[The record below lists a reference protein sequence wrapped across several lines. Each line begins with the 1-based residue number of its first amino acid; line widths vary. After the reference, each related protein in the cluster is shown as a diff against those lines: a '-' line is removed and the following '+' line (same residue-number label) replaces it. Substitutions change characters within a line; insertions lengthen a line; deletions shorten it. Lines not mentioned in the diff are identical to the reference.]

1 MRALVNLKLAVET
14 DLVRHRVLRK
24 GNVADYILFADAI
37 SCALLK
43 EYGIES

>member
-43 EYGIES
+43 EYAIES